1 MIMGLES
8 LGTPITTD
16 SMRVKLLQE
25 IKFKCE
31 QQMETEAALYTKTEK
46 KTAKDKKH
54 LTSKKCYA
62 CGKPGNFVIK
72 CRSKHK
78 KDTEDKIDPSDR
90 VFATFKQKS
99 MGIDEWYLDSCAS
112 LHMSGN
118 KNCLKNLRKCDR
130 KVTAANYG
138 EIKVEAI
145 GTAVIETLIRGKK
158 PRIQIKDVLYIPRLA
173 ANLLSA
179 HKIVA
184 RNYKITMTRQG
195 CSITD
200 SSRYSKSP

>member
-1 MIMGLES
+1 
-8 LGTPITTD
+8 
-16 SMRVKLLQE
+16 
-25 IKFKCE
+25 
-31 QQMETEAALYTKTEK
+31 METEAALYTKMEK

-62 CGKPGNFVIK
+62 CGKPGHFAIK

-90 VFATFKQKS
+90 VFATFQQKS
-99 MGIDEWYLDSCAS
+99 MGIDEWYLDSCAL

-158 PRIQIKDVLYIPRLA
+158 QRIQIKDVLYIP
-173 ANLLSA
+173 
-179 HKIVA
+179 
-184 RNYKITMTRQG
+184 
-195 CSITD
+195 
-200 SSRYSKSP
+200 